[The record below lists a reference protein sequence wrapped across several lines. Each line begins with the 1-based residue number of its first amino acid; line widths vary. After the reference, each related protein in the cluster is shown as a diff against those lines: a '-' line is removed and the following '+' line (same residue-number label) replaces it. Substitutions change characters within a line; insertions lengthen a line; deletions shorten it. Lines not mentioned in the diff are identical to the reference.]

1 MDEKEFSSGVDAINP
16 IEVEDSV
23 LKQEEASKSLKFRPV
38 TNDTIAKKYD
48 EWRKQNRTPK
58 EVKEDIK
65 TAVDF
70 SNALPENDEIKSA
83 VNERILLLTS
93 EYVFLKTDSLES
105 AQILGNRAI
114 KLNEAMKKGVDLSAR
129 LIMEQVN
136 QDIRD
141 NNVKFAAPANEDV
154 REDFSSM
161 VDNEIQEN
169 ENVEVNDMPDT
180 SEQFSIEEDYN
191 PEGDLI
197 GEEAAV
203 SEEIEIPSENVE
215 NTEVEIPVPEAE
227 IPERAELEEESEEE
241 YSEEAVEP
249 AVVNEEAEE
258 ESYSEVNATEDAIDG
273 TTRAQ
278 QLLMEA
284 DERYKSAKERK
295 ERGQSDVELLRSKR
309 DELLAKIK
317 EVDDT
322 YMQKVQ
328 EKIAEMDSEAEMFA
342 READELEQEK
352 STLAEF
358 NDGQEEV
365 LANREKFWQELFE
378 KDSLGSENTKGSK

>member
-1 MDEKEFSSGVDAINP
+1 MFTFSVIGLGLFYN
-16 IEVEDSV
+16 
-23 LKQEEASKSLKFRPV
+23 
-38 TNDTIAKKYD
+38 NY
-48 EWRKQNRTPK
+48 
-58 EVKEDIK
+58 
-65 TAVDF
+65 
-70 SNALPENDEIKSA
+70 
-83 VNERILLLTS
+83 LL
-93 EYVFLKTDSLES
+93 EH
-105 AQILGNRAI
+105 
-114 KLNEAMKKGVDLSAR
+114 
-129 LIMEQVN
+129 
-136 QDIRD
+136 D
-141 NNVKFAAPANEDV
+141 N
-154 REDFSSM
+154 SS
-161 VDNEIQEN
+161 I
-169 ENVEVNDMPDT
+169 
-180 SEQFSIEEDYN
+180 F
-191 PEGDLI
+191 
-197 GEEAAV
+197 